1 MAHQRSEQIR
11 LRWNREFQH
20 DSLTI
25 GDFVKLFEQS
35 REQEPIAFGSLRT
48 FDIHF
53 RLDDR
58 DQAVLQNLPGHLEL
72 LRDQN
77 RDSAFVRPVND
88 RAFLAS
94 KYAEST
100 RALEQPVELG

>member
-11 LRWNREFQH
+11 VRWNREFQH

-58 DQAVLQNLPGHLEL
+58 DQAVLQNLI
-72 LRDQN
+72 
-77 RDSAFVRPVND
+77 RPI
-88 RAFLAS
+88 LAQREAIQ
-94 KYAEST
+94 YVIDHAD
-100 RALEQPVELG
+100 